1 MCYEYDTYYLRARA
15 LEALRRKAKDGDDV
29 VKSVEPKPS
38 TQAGEPQ
45 APVAKPETV
54 PA

>member
-1 MCYEYDTYYLRARA
+1 MCYECDTYYLRALA
-15 LEALRRKAKDGDDV
+15 LEALRRKAKDGDEV
-29 VKSVEPKPS
+29 AKSVEPRPS
-38 TQAGEPQ
+38 TQPAEPK

>member
-1 MCYEYDTYYLRARA
+1 MCYEYDSYYLRARA
-15 LEALRRKAKDGDDV
+15 LEALRRKTKVADELSKPA
-29 VKSVEPKPS
+29 EPKPS
-38 TQAGEPQ
+38 AQPTEPQ